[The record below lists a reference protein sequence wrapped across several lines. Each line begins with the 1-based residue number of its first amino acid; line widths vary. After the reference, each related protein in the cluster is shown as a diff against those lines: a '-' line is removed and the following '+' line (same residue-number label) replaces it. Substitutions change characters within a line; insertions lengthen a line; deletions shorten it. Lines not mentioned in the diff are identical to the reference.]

1 MAERDYYT
9 VLGIDRGASADEIKR
24 AYRGLARKLHPDVN
38 PGDKQAEDRFKEVNA
53 AYQILSDPERRAAHD
68 QAPDRELE
76 AEILKERRLQLKRRK
91 KRLLGLY

>member
-1 MAERDYYT
+1 MSKTAYQ
-9 VLGIDRGASADEIKR
+9 VLGVSASATAAEVKA
-24 AYRGLARKLHPDVN
+24 AYRRLAKAHHPD
-38 PGDKQAEDRFKEVNA
+38 QAGAAEHDRFLEIHA